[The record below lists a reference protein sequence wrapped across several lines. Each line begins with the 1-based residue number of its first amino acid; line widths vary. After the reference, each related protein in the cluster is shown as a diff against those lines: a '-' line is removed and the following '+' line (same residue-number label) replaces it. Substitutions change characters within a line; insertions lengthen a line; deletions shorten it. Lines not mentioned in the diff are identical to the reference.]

1 MKSIYLTFVLP
12 FVDKVEVRVLR
23 GLLAAEKRGS
33 TLGGAPKREVVY
45 RSGGLLLTY
54 FHLAGHPAHWSL
66 HLR

>member
-33 TLGGAPKREVVY
+33 TLGGAPKRKSALECNHMKVGTVEGPY
-45 RSGGLLLTY
+45 RPKRFGGEC
-54 FHLAGHPAHWSL
+54 
-66 HLR
+66 